1 MNAPQPDIQPDD
13 LQLILTTLRRE
24 FPTSAVDYIPKP
36 DNIAALF
43 RVIER
48 NEIRHPCF
56 CSSRSGSAPTS
67 PPGKAAMPLRRRD
80 FSRMTRAT
88 TGRRSFRRSR
98 GQPK

>member
-13 LQLILTTLRRE
+13 LQFILTTLRRE

-48 NEIRHPCF
+48 NETRHQLRAPRRVLDDARLKPGQL
-56 CSSRSGSAPTS
+56 RS
-67 PPGKAAMPLRRRD
+67 LL
-80 FSRMTRAT
+80 TRAVAQM
-88 TGRRSFRRSR
+88 RRV
-98 GQPK
+98 GPEDLVELGA